1 MMSMVWK
8 TCGLMVVCSMSL
20 SGCVSA
26 VKPPTMTATGFQAQV
41 IDQLVVLPVVDHRI
55 DKSSGLDLDG
65 LVLPLAE
72 RHLTDK
78 YYPYTVVR
86 DGAMIQQVTPVLLES
101 PSRDW
106 LSTLG
111 PLGSRWVLLL
121 VLEDVSSSVSF
132 GSTGHAELS
141 GYLFDKDQRTVVWRN
156 KELSR
161 VGQGGLIGMAM
172 KGMMEPTA
180 IKAATNEMFRALPFH
195 HEK

>member
-1 MMSMVWK
+1 M
-8 TCGLMVVCSMSL
+8 
-20 SGCVSA
+20 A
-26 VKPPTMTATGFQAQV
+26 PGFHAGA

-55 DKSSGLDLDG
+55 DKSSGLDPDG

-72 RHLTDK
+72 RHLADK
-78 YYPYTVVR
+78 SYPHRIIR
-86 DGAMIQQVTPVLLES
+86 DRAMIQPVTPVVLES

-106 LSTLG
+106 VSTLG

-121 VLEDVSSSVSF
+121 VLEDAASSFSF
-132 GSTGHAELS
+132 GSTGHAEMS
-141 GYLFDKDQRTVVWRN
+141 GYLFDKNQRTIVWRN

-172 KGMMEPTA
+172 KGMMERTA
-180 IKAATNEMFRALPFH
+180 VETATNEMFRALPFH